1 MAFMGKP
8 SIAKDSTSLDEKRS
22 KTQLHAYKT
31 PQRATYAF
39 HSLTLQMVGGSH
51 GEASCYRRLQPLRV
65 MIPKVTKTDRSD
77 IHFLSPQHLT
87 FSPLEPSPWSQQ
99 PVKEVFHKARITWLL
114 HQPSCFEF
122 HPTEKDNSPGKTTGH
137 THPAPL
143 ITMSTVID

>member
-39 HSLTLQMVGGSH
+39 HSLTLQMVRGSH

-65 MIPKVTKTDRSD
+65 WSQRSQKQKWH
-77 IHFLSPQHLT
+77 HFLSPQHLT

>member
-1 MAFMGKP
+1 MRREARRNYMHTKP
-8 SIAKDSTSLDEKRS
+8 HKGLPM
-22 KTQLHAYKT
+22 HFT
-31 PQRATYAF
+31 PWHCKWSEAP
-39 HSLTLQMVGGSH
+39 MV
-51 GEASCYRRLQPLRV
+51 RPLA
-65 MIPKVTKTDRSD
+65 IEDYNPWGYDPKGHKNRSD